1 MSTFDDVEE
10 NKLLPTEG
18 GLGPSFASCSRIILD
33 FSESIFPIQHHP
45 RLKVEPF
52 KDCGKVDFHV
62 EYLI

>member
-33 FSESIFPIQHHP
+33 FSESIFPHSASSKAKSGAI
-45 RLKVEPF
+45 
-52 KDCGKVDFHV
+52 
-62 EYLI
+62 